1 MTEVMPHR
9 LHDISPKAYEHPAD
23 RAATAALQSIP
34 MLDAVVRRLIEFQY
48 ERAFRQILLGSSV
61 KLGPD
66 QLPELW
72 ESYERLLATLDMP
85 ATYDL
90 YLTQYP
96 IPNAAAIGAKQ
107 PMILINSELLLL
119 LDHDELRA
127 VVAHEIGHILSD
139 HQLYRT
145 ALMIL
150 LQIGNTR
157 LPWMAGLPVRAI
169 TAALLEWSRASELTC
184 DRAATLATRD
194 PCSRAA

>member
-9 LHDISPKAYEHPAD
+9 LRDISPKAYEHPAD
-23 RAATAALQSIP
+23 RAATAALKSIP

-72 ESYERLLATLDMP
+72 DAYERLLATLDMP
-85 ATYDL
+85 DTYDL

-107 PMILINSELLLL
+107 PMILINSELLALV
-119 LDHDELRA
+119 DHDELRA

-150 LQIGNTR
+150 L
-157 LPWMAGLPVRAI
+157 
-169 TAALLEWSRASELTC
+169 
-184 DRAATLATRD
+184 
-194 PCSRAA
+194 